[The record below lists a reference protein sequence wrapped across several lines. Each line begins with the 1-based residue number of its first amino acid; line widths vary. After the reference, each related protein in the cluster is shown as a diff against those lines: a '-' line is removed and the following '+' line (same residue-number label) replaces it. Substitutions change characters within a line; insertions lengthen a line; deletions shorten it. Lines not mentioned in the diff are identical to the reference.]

1 MNSEVISPLEG
12 RRFKR
17 LRYGL
22 AGSVVAF
29 YIGKLAYGIVIDLPS
44 LKDGGPSVRNT
55 VYAFGL
61 NDLII
66 ALLPAAVL
74 TAEFEFVTDARSG
87 RILRAACVVAGIAA
101 ILGAALLLREKYH
114 LLEYGYFEIGLLA
127 HTLRQA
133 LIVLAVVHVF
143 HSIRVQDSSAES
155 RHA

>member
-1 MNSEVISPLEG
+1 MNLEMISPLEG

-22 AGSVVAF
+22 AASVVAF

-44 LKDGGPSVRNT
+44 LKNAGPSVRNT

-61 NDLII
+61 NDLIM

-74 TAEFEFVTDARSG
+74 ITEFEIVTDTRSG
-87 RILRAACVVAGIAA
+87 RVLRAACVVAGVAA
-101 ILGAALLLREKYH
+101 MLGAALLLREKYY
-114 LLEYGYFEIGLLA
+114 LLEYGHFEIGLLA

-143 HSIRVQDSSAES
+143 HCIQIQDSSAGP